1 MRYLLLSA
9 MVAVVSFAARAADME
24 LPDAAKKAFQDK
36 YKDVKSYKVKTENE
50 KGKTVY
56 EVEFK
61 DANGVENEVEITADG
76 TIVSEAHDVKPA
88 DVPKAV
94 KDAIDK
100 AYPGSSIK
108 EAKVET
114 ENGKTGYEVELTTK
128 DGTKVELEVSA
139 DGSKLKVDDDD
150 EQDEKDEKGGQNE
163 KAGNRGKK

>member
-9 MVAVVSFAARAADME
+9 MLFVASFAACAADTE

-36 YKDVKSYKVKTENE
+36 YKDVKSYKVKTEND

-61 DANGVENEVEITADG
+61 DANGVENEVEIAADG
-76 TIVSEAHDVKPA
+76 TIISEAKDVKPA

-94 KDAIDK
+94 KDALEK
-100 AYPGSSIK
+100 AYPGASIK

-114 ENGKTGYEVELTTK
+114 EKGATGYELEVKTK
-128 DGTKVELEVSA
+128 DGKKLDVEVSA
-139 DGSKLKVDDDD
+139 DGSKLKTEDDDG
-150 EQDEKDEKGGQNE
+150 DEKDEKDE
-163 KAGNRGKK
+163 KK